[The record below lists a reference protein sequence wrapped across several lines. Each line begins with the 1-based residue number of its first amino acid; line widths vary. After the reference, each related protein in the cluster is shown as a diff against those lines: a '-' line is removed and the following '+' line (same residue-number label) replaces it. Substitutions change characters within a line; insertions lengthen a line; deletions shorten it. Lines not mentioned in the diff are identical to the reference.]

1 MKENYLQS
9 DIKCDN
15 LTLEE
20 LRELYIMK
28 EQEIILLKYTFPQKP
43 SSDGYYHIYVKDET
57 KKSGRKALKSKTLK
71 DLREKVLAYEKGA
84 SGIARKTFKDVF
96 DIVIENKRLY
106 VKQKERLYSVENT
119 ILRIESSY
127 KRYFSG
133 TDFEQKFI
141 DEITKRDIENICLMN
156 LRRYDMKQKAFSSLR
171 GILKSVFD
179 YAFSDYLIQDNVYSR
194 VIFKQF
200 GDMLVSES
208 STHERVHSYEE
219 VSVILVELHQK
230 QADRPKLSSAWAL
243 ELQILMGLRRGEIPP
258 LQWSD
263 ITDTCICIS
272 KEQLTYGNDF
282 VVVNHTK
289 NHKTRYFPITDDL
302 NDFLKRLK
310 VMHDKYYPDSDY
322 LFPATNKNGIITNR
336 AVYSIYQKICRKHGI
351 IIQKDLI
358 RGPHSFRRNA
368 ITDVVNATN
377 GNIIFASSLFGNT
390 PNVAKQNYYTGVDL
404 VKAKEVLDSR
414 KLI

>member
-1 MKENYLQS
+1 MQ
-9 DIKCDN
+9 
-15 LTLEE
+15 
-20 LRELYIMK
+20 
-28 EQEIILLKYTFPQKP
+28 
-43 SSDGYYHIYVKDET
+43 
-57 KKSGRKALKSKTLK
+57 
-71 DLREKVLAYEKGA
+71 KVLAYEKGA
-84 SGIARKTFKDVF
+84 SGTARKTFKDVF

-200 GDMLVSES
+200 GDMLVSDS
-208 STHERVHSYEE
+208 STHERVHSHEE
-219 VSVILVELHQK
+219 VSVILAELHQK
-230 QADRPKLSSAWAL
+230 QADHPKLSSAWAL

-272 KEQLTYGNDF
+272 KEQ
-282 VVVNHTK
+282 
-289 NHKTRYFPITDDL
+289 
-302 NDFLKRLK
+302 
-310 VMHDKYYPDSDY
+310 Y
-322 LFPATNKNGIITNR
+322 LILISTFHSIHNQWIIE
-336 AVYSIYQKICRKHGI
+336 IHG
-351 IIQKDLI
+351 
-358 RGPHSFRRNA
+358 A
-368 ITDVVNATN
+368 
-377 GNIIFASSLFGNT
+377 
-390 PNVAKQNYYTGVDL
+390 
-404 VKAKEVLDSR
+404 
-414 KLI
+414 